1 MAEKRNRFARSL
13 ERVESHEPV
22 HYERPEPV
30 RQESTILDKL
40 DPKPKKPAGKTRGFY
55 LDVETIELLSTVSR
69 KLGCNKSELV
79 NHVLKETLKDFL

>member
-1 MAEKRNRFARSL
+1 MSRFKHRDLNFDDPSVLMAAPA
-13 ERVESHEPV
+13 PV
-22 HYERPEPV
+22 K
-30 RQESTILDKL
+30 QESTILDKL